1 MKRLYKHKLSGE
13 LVLVGDSVFIAKHP
27 LVRRWYTVDS
37 LLIRSNIVNGNL
49 ILIGNNFRF
58 K

>member
-1 MKRLYKHKLSGE
+1 MKRLYKHKISGE

-27 LVRRWYTVDS
+27 LVRRWYGVDS
-37 LLIRSNIVNGNL
+37 LLIRREIVNGNL
-49 ILIGNNFRF
+49 THIVNNFRF

>member
-13 LVLVGDSVFIAKHP
+13 LVLVGDNVFIAKHP
-27 LVRRWYTVDS
+27 IVRRWYTVDS
-37 LLIRSNIVNGNL
+37 LLIRREIVNGNL
-49 ILIGNNFRF
+49 THIGNNFRF